1 MFGAEVGMA
10 LLADKVAIVTGG
22 SSDNGRAI
30 ALAFAR
36 EGARVVVADVREEP
50 REGGRPTAEKISVEA
65 GLDAAFVHCDVT
77 NLTDLRDAVAAADR
91 WGGVDIMVNNAGIL
105 RKQSVLTASE
115 AEFDEV
121 SDVNVKS
128 VYFGTQVAAKR
139 MCEKGAGTII
149 NLSSIAGMRGTGGYA
164 LYCMSKGAVRLMT
177 HALADELGPRGIRVN
192 ALHPGIIRTQMNLID
207 DPIIG
212 TDTGEGY
219 LDAIPLRRW
228 GEAAEVAQA
237 AVYLASDLSSY
248 VSGSSLVVDGGY
260 LRI

>member
-1 MFGAEVGMA
+1 MA
-10 LLADKVAIVTGG
+10 LLADKVAVVTGG
-22 SSDNGRAI
+22 SSGNGRAI

-36 EGARVVVADVREEP
+36 EGARVVVADVREAP
-50 REGGRPTAEKISVEA
+50 REGGVPTAKKILTETE
-65 GLDAAFVHCDVT
+65 GDAAFVHCDVT
-77 NLTDLRDAVAAADR
+77 KLADLQNAVAAADR
-91 WGGVDIMVNNAGIL
+91 WGGIDIMVNNAGIL
-105 RKQSVLTASE
+105 EKQSVLTASE
-115 AEFDEV
+115 TEFDRV

-139 MCEKGAGTII
+139 MCEKGAGVII
-149 NLSSIAGMRGTGGYA
+149 NLSSIAGLRGTGGYA

-192 ALHPGIIRTQMNLID
+192 ALHPGIINTHMNVVD

-212 TDTGEGY
+212 TAAGEGY
-219 LDAIPLRRW
+219 LEQIPLRRW